1 MTESS
6 ENKGKDARFDCN
18 VRSLNAGLVKR
29 ADLNFLCLFA
39 RLNAS
44 SCFLKKCVVFGA
56 LKNV

>member
-18 VRSLNAGLVKR
+18 VRSLNAGLAKR

-44 SCFLKKCVVFGA
+44 SCFLK
-56 LKNV
+56 NVWSLEL